1 MGNPRDDQIFEFKES
16 KTVLGG
22 RYLPALWRE
31 GVRGGQDKLL
41 SELETFTNE
50 NKYRIKIMLEK
61 GAKNCHFL
69 FYLVGMR
76 GRSTALALVTFF
88 PSSLRLSPF
97 LPVIFFLTP
106 LPFGFGGAVLHKTD
120 AGACTATIFKVRGIP
135 WGKNHKK
142 AEVFGWEETF
152 SKNKTKAKTKTK
164 TKKRVYVSVTKTKT
178 CFVTNLDGICEK
190 FEKTRVVIS

>member
-1 MGNPRDDQIFEFKES
+1 M
-16 KTVLGG
+16 LGG

-61 GAKNCHFL
+61 GAKICHFL
-69 FYLVGMR
+69 FYLVGMW
-76 GRSTALALVTFF
+76 GHSTALALVTFF

-106 LPFGFGGAVLHKTD
+106 FRSVSGGAVLHKTD
-120 AGACTATIFKVRGIP
+120 AGACTATIFKVRDIP

-142 AEVFGWEETF
+142 LEVFGWEVTF
-152 SKNKTKAKTKTK
+152 SKKKTKNKNKKQK
-164 TKKRVYVSVTKTKT
+164 TKKKKT
-178 CFVTNLDGICEK
+178 CFRWLKPKRVLSQIWMEFVKNLCSLNKSCYFLITE
-190 FEKTRVVIS
+190 